1 MKNILGWTSGGGDL
15 GDSDPMDDVSKI
27 NAAIKALPAMFRDPM
42 RKLRTLLQV
51 TGVPLDAVAQ
61 MSVDELAGELA
72 TKVTSRGG
80 GLVTNPRLKARA
92 ILRHLRSVSCKMA
105 ELQLPCP
112 PPLPSRPNLPEMA
125 EHELPQTY
133 LEAEATWRTLND
145 QVRGREDTGLTA
157 IKRRTFR
164 RYVKRLRQILWIAKN
179 EELIAGEFSIRD
191 LVNRDVVDA
200 ILETLDAKLSRWTVA
215 SFVAALMRAARDLY
229 SEDETHRSDI
239 EHLGLELAQRIPNPE
254 LTAEELLELDNLA
267 ENNLFAAAL
276 ETAPSAIVERSREPG
291 LRPLDRLARLSAAC
305 AVAIKFKF
313 PILAVSYLAALDT
326 ARNLRSSEDG
336 YELQIPDP
344 AAPDGYRW
352 DRCSPRIT
360 ATLREWDTLRRLL
373 GVDSTYLFAIRA
385 NTRNIRKNKEQ
396 LHQNAAIVGALVMSE
411 MEAVMGLRLGF
422 RKMKT
427 TITHVAV
434 VSHPT
439 RTAAIA
445 QAVGLQQSYLEQRW
459 RAVLQRDTKQ

>member
-1 MKNILGWTSGGGDL
+1 
-15 GDSDPMDDVSKI
+15 MDDVSKVS
-27 NAAIKALPAMFRDPM
+27 AAIKALPKMFRDPM

-51 TGVPLDAVAQ
+51 TGVSLDAVAQ

-80 GLVTNPRLKARA
+80 GVVTNPRLKARA
-92 ILRHLRSVSCKMA
+92 IFRHLRSVSCTLP

-112 PPLPSRPNLPEMA
+112 PPLPNRPNLPEMV
-125 EHELPQTY
+125 EHELTQAY

-157 IKRRTFR
+157 IKKRTFK
-164 RYVKRLRQILWIAKN
+164 RYMKRLRQMLQIAKDDD
-179 EELIAGEFSIRD
+179 LIAGEFSVRD
-191 LVNRDVVDA
+191 LIKRDVVDA

-215 SFVAALMRAARDLY
+215 SFVAALLRNARDLY

-239 EHLGLELAQRIPNPE
+239 KHLGLELAQRIPNPE

-276 ETAPSAIVERSREPG
+276 EIAPDAIVGRSREPG

-313 PILAVSYLAALDT
+313 PILSVGYLAALDT
-326 ARNLRSSEDG
+326 ARNLRSSEGG

-344 AAPDGYRW
+344 AAPGGYRW

-360 ATLREWDTLRRLL
+360 ATLREWDMLRQLL
-373 GVDSTYLFAIRA
+373 EVAGTHLFAVRV
-385 NTRNIRKNKEQ
+385 NTRNVRKNKEQ
-396 LHQNAAIVGALVMSE
+396 LHQNAASVGAFVMTE

-422 RKMKT
+422 RKLKT

-434 VSHPT
+434 VNYPT
-439 RTAAIA
+439 KTAAIA

-459 RAVLQRDTKQ
+459 RAVLQRDTKR